1 MITKR
6 FLLNEILF
14 LESMWNTLILK
25 KTQNGFLWKL
35 PLTDFSKKGYGK
47 LQLTGSTKI

>member
-25 KTQNGFLWKL
+25 KHK
-35 PLTDFSKKGYGK
+35 TDFFENCLWQTSQKKVMVNYN
-47 LQLTGSTKI
+47 